1 MQEAYP
7 NANIRYL
14 GENVINNLCDT
25 EYQTEEL
32 ISKKEKSDII
42 LFIGQKK
49 YIEGAKLLIHALM
62 GMRDKGKTI
71 NCISLVCE
79 RMIFVNYQIL

>member
-62 GMRDKGKTI
+62 GMRDKGKNYQLHI
-71 NCISLVCE
+71 IGMREND
-79 RMIFVNYQIL
+79 FVNYQIL